1 MRALQR
7 ITSAALIAASA
18 VIAAVPAAAAQ
29 NYPTKPVRIITGSSG
44 ALGDIITRQLALRL
58 GERWGQPVV
67 VENRPGAGLTIG
79 TAVAAQSPSDGY
91 TLLMAD
97 RTSIATAPSLYQ
109 NLAYDPVKDLAPITL
124 VATTPLVLIAHPSV
138 PASDLREFIA
148 YVKQLPQGL
157 AHGDGGPGT
166 VNHLAGE
173 LMKQLTGAD
182 LMPIHYKGTG
192 AAMMGILGGEVKVGF
207 SMPPIALPHL
217 KTGKVKA
224 YVVTS
229 KKRLAG
235 APDIPTVAEAG
246 LPELESEYWIGMF
259 APAKTPQAF
268 VDKLNRD
275 FVEIL
280 QTPAMRTVLLDQGAV
295 PVPGTP
301 GEFAAFINSE
311 TLKWGKVIRTAGLKP
326 E

>member
-1 MRALQR
+1 MRALRR
-7 ITSAALIAASA
+7 IRSAVLVAASA
-18 VIAAVPAAAAQ
+18 VIAAVPATAQ
-29 NYPTKPVRIITGSSG
+29 NYPTKPVRIITGSS
-44 ALGDIITRQLALRL
+44 ASLADIIARYIAPRL
-58 GERWGQPVV
+58 NERWGQPVV

-79 TAVAAQSPSDGY
+79 TAIAAKSPSDGY

-97 RTSIATAPSLYQ
+97 RTSIASAPSLYQ

-124 VATTPLVLIAHPSV
+124 VATTPLILIAHPSV

-182 LMPIHYKGTG
+182 LVPIHYKGTG
-192 AAMMGILGGEVKVGF
+192 AAMIGILGGDVKAGF
-207 SMPPIALPHL
+207 SLPPIALPQL
-217 KTGKVKA
+217 KAGKVKA

-229 KKRLAG
+229 RKRLAG

-259 APAKTPQAF
+259 APAQTPPAI
-268 VDKLNRD
+268 VEKLNRD

-280 QTPAMRTVLLDQGAV
+280 QTPAMRIALLDQGAE
-295 PVPGTP
+295 PVPGTQQ
-301 GEFAAFINSE
+301 EFAAFIKSE
-311 TLKWGKVIRTAGLKP
+311 TLKWGRVIRTAGLKP

>member
-1 MRALQR
+1 MRVLQR

-18 VIAAVPAAAAQ
+18 VMAAVPAAAQ

-44 ALGDIITRQLALRL
+44 SLADIIARYIAPRL
-58 GERWGQPVV
+58 NERWGQPVV

-79 TAVAAQSPSDGY
+79 TAIAAKSPSDGY

-97 RTSIATAPSLYQ
+97 RTSIASAPSLYQ
-109 NLAYDPVKDLAPITL
+109 NLAYDPIKDLAPITL
-124 VATTPLVLIAHPSV
+124 VATTPLILIAHPSV

-182 LMPIHYKGTG
+182 LVPIHYKGTG
-192 AAMMGILGGEVKVGF
+192 AAMIGILGGDVKAGF
-207 SMPPIALPHL
+207 SLPPIALPHL
-217 KTGKVKA
+217 KAGKVRA

-229 KKRLAG
+229 RKRLAG

-259 APAKTPQAF
+259 APAKTPQAI

-275 FVEIL
+275 LVEIL
-280 QTPAMRTVLLDQGAV
+280 QTPATRTVLLDQGAE

-311 TLKWGKVIRTAGLKP
+311 TLKWGRVIRTAGLKP

>member
-1 MRALQR
+1 MCVLHR
-7 ITSAALIAASA
+7 ITGAALIAASV
-18 VIAAVPAAAAQ
+18 VIAAVPAAAQ
-29 NYPTKPVRIITGSSG
+29 SYPAKSVRIITGSSG
-44 ALGDIITRQLALRL
+44 SLPDIVARYIAPRL
-58 GERWGQPVV
+58 NERWGQPVV

-79 TAVAAQSPSDGY
+79 TAIAAKSPSDGY

-97 RTSIATAPSLYQ
+97 RTSIAAAPSLYQ
-109 NLAYDPVKDLAPITL
+109 NLAYDPVKDFAPITL
-124 VATTPLVLIAHPSV
+124 VATTPLVLVVHPSV

-173 LMKQLTGAD
+173 LLKQLTGAD
-182 LMPIHYKGTG
+182 LMPVHYKGTG
-192 AAMMGILGGEVKVGF
+192 AAMMGILGGEVKAGF
-207 SMPPIALPHL
+207 SLPAIALPHL
-217 KTGKVKA
+217 KAGKLKA

-235 APDIPTVAEAG
+235 APEIPTVAEAG

-280 QTPAMRTVLLDQGAV
+280 QTPAMRAVLLDQAAV

-311 TLKWGKVIRTAGLKP
+311 TLKWGKVIRAAGLKP

>member
-1 MRALQR
+1 MRALRR

-18 VIAAVPAAAAQ
+18 VFAAVPAAAQ

-58 GERWGQPVV
+58 SERWGQPVV

-79 TAVAAQSPSDGY
+79 TAIAAQSPSDGY

-124 VATTPLVLIAHPSV
+124 VATTPLVLIVHPSI

-182 LMPIHYKGTG
+182 LVPIHYKGTG
-192 AAMMGILGGEVKVGF
+192 AAMIGILGGDVKAGF
-207 SMPPIALPHL
+207 SLPPIALPHL
-217 KTGKVKA
+217 KAGKVRA

-229 KKRLAG
+229 RKRLAG

-259 APAKTPQAF
+259 APAKTPQAI

-280 QTPAMRTVLLDQGAV
+280 QTPATRTVLLDQGAE

-311 TLKWGKVIRTAGLKP
+311 TLKWGRVIRTAGLKP

>member
-1 MRALQR
+1 MRVLHSV
-7 ITSAALIAASA
+7 TTAALIAAGAVASA
-18 VIAAVPAAAAQ
+18 GPVAAQ

-44 ALGDIITRQLALRL
+44 SLADIITRQLAPRL
-58 GERWGQPVV
+58 TERWGQPVV

-79 TAVAAQSPSDGY
+79 TAVAAKSPSDGY

-97 RTSIATAPSLYQ
+97 RTSIAAAPSLYQ
-109 NLAYDPVKDLAPITL
+109 NLAYDPVRDLAPITL
-124 VATTPLVLIAHPSV
+124 VATTPLLLVAHPSV
-138 PASDLREFIA
+138 PADDLREFIA
-148 YVKQLPQGL
+148 YVKKLPQGL
-157 AHGDGGPGT
+157 AHGTGGVGT

-182 LMPIHYKGTG
+182 LVPVHYRGTG

-207 SMPPIALPHL
+207 SVPPIAFPQL
-217 KTGKVKA
+217 KAGKVKA

-259 APAKTPQAF
+259 APAGTPAAL

-280 QTPAMRTVLLDQGAV
+280 QTPAMRTALLDQGAES
-295 PVPGTP
+295 VPGTP
-301 GEFAAFINSE
+301 SEFATFIKSE
-311 TLKWGKVIRTAGLKP
+311 TLKWGRVIRTAGLKP

>member
-1 MRALQR
+1 M
-7 ITSAALIAASA
+7 IAVASA
-18 VIAAVPAAAAQ
+18 GPVAAQ
-29 NYPTKPVRIITGSSG
+29 NYPTKPVRIITGSS
-44 ALGDIITRQLALRL
+44 ASLPDIIARYIAPRL
-58 GERWGQPVV
+58 NERWGQPVV

-79 TAVAAQSPSDGY
+79 TAAAAKSASDGY

-97 RTSIATAPSLYQ
+97 RTSIAAAPSLYQ

-124 VATTPLVLIAHPSV
+124 VAATPLILVAHPSV
-138 PASDLREFIA
+138 PADNLQEFIA
-148 YVKQLPQGL
+148 YVKKLPQGL
-157 AHGDGGPGT
+157 AHGTGGVGT

-182 LMPIHYKGTG
+182 LIPVHYKGSG

-207 SMPPIALPHL
+207 SLPPIALPQL
-217 KTGKVKA
+217 KAGKVKA

-229 KKRLAG
+229 KRRLAG

-246 LPELESEYWIGMF
+246 LPELESEYWIGML
-259 APAKTPQAF
+259 APAHTPPAI

-280 QTPAMRTVLLDQGAV
+280 QTPATRTALLDQGAE

-311 TLKWGKVIRTAGLKP
+311 TLKWGKVIRTAGFKP

>member
-1 MRALQR
+1 MRVLHSV
-7 ITSAALIAASA
+7 TTAALIAAGAVASA
-18 VIAAVPAAAAQ
+18 GPVAAQ

-44 ALGDIITRQLALRL
+44 SLADIITRQLAPRL
-58 GERWGQPVV
+58 TERWGQPVV

-79 TAVAAQSPSDGY
+79 TAVAAKSPSDGY

-97 RTSIATAPSLYQ
+97 RTSIAAAPSLYQ
-109 NLAYDPVKDLAPITL
+109 NLAYDPVRDLAPITL
-124 VATTPLVLIAHPSV
+124 VATTPLLLVAHPSV
-138 PASDLREFIA
+138 PADDLREFIA
-148 YVKQLPQGL
+148 YVKKLPQGL
-157 AHGDGGPGT
+157 AHGTGGVGT

-182 LMPIHYKGTG
+182 LVPVHYRGTG

-207 SMPPIALPHL
+207 SVPPIALPQL
-217 KTGKVKA
+217 RARKVKA

-259 APAKTPQAF
+259 APAHTPPAL

-275 FVEIL
+275 IVEIL
-280 QTPAMRTVLLDQGAV
+280 QTPAMRTALLDQGAES
-295 PVPGTP
+295 VPGTP
-301 GEFAAFINSE
+301 SEFATFIKSE
-311 TLKWGKVIRTAGLKP
+311 TLKWGRVIRTAGLKP